1 MVDLSERVALVAGAS
16 RGAGAAVAA
25 VLGEAGATVYVT
37 GRSTRGG
44 ARTEGLPGTV
54 QDSAAEVAARG
65 GRGIPVACDHTDE
78 AQVAALMER
87 IGSEHGRLDIVVNN
101 AWGGYEE
108 HDGAA
113 FTAPFWEQPVRR
125 RWESMFGAGVWPA
138 MLTSHHAAPLV
149 PAGGLIA
156 CTVAWA
162 FGAYL
167 GNAFY
172 DAAKACLVRLAF
184 AMACDLRER
193 GVTAVAVAPGF
204 MRTERVMAAHAREPF
219 DLGPTESPEY
229 LGRAIAHLAADPQR
243 LERSGVVLTAGDLAR
258 AYGFTDL
265 DGSRPEPFRLPA

>member
-1 MVDLSERVALVAGAS
+1 MVDLSGRVALVTGAS

-37 GRSTRGG
+37 GRSTSDG

-54 QDSAAEVAARG
+54 QDSAAEVDARG
-65 GRGIPVACDHTDE
+65 GHGIPVACDHTDE
-78 AQVAALMER
+78 AQVAALMRR
-87 IGSEHGRLDIVVNN
+87 IGSEHGRVDIVVNN

-149 PAGGLIA
+149 PAGGLIV

-172 DAAKACLVRLAF
+172 DAAKACLVRFAF
-184 AMACDLRER
+184 GMACDLRER

-204 MRTERVMAAHAREPF
+204 MRTERVMAAHARQSF

-243 LERSGVVLTAGDLAR
+243 MERSGELLTAGDLAR
-258 AYGFTDL
+258 VYGFTDV